1 MLRTKWILEFL
12 RVFNLEE
19 FRDGEVWS
27 HIVLF
32 ELLLDE
38 VLDATVEAAWLFGVA
53 HPI

>member
-1 MLRTKWILEFL
+1 MLCTKWILEFL
-12 RVFNLEE
+12 GVFNLQE
-19 FRDGEVWS
+19 FRDCEVRS

-38 VLDATVEAAWLFGVA
+38 ILDATVEAAWLFGVA